1 MPPERTRN
9 AEIEE
14 AGGGSSMLTVQE
26 AAALMRVGRDT
37 AYSLVAERRIPSV
50 RLGRQIRIP
59 RAALLDHLARAAK
72 EHCEVSPDLRGRH

>member
-14 AGGGSSMLTVQE
+14 ERGPSMLTVQE

-59 RAALLDHLARAAK
+59 RTALLAHLAREAN
-72 EHCEVSPDLRGRH
+72 EHCEPVLDPPRGK